1 MASSTSP
8 VARVLA
14 DLKRTLDAL
23 GVRWFVFGAQ
33 AAILH
38 GTARL
43 TADVD
48 VTVDLGTIAPQR
60 LMRMA
65 KKNGLDTQIPSADF
79 IAVTR
84 VIPLVHRASR
94 FPVDLVLAGPGL
106 EDLFFERAAKL
117 RVGRVVVPV
126 ASLEDLIVM
135 KVIASRPKDLED
147 IEALL
152 ASRADVN
159 VAQVRDT
166 LSLAEAALDQSDLTI
181 AFEACLGRRRPVR
194 QVGKTRK
201 KKLTRAVAGDKAT
214 RARAASARKEPTKPR
229 ATRKTKAKR

>member
-1 MASSTSP
+1 MASSSSP

-14 DLKRTLDAL
+14 DLKRTLDPL

-48 VTVDLGTIAPQR
+48 VTVALGSTTPQR
-60 LMRMA
+60 LVRAA
-65 KKNGLDTQIPSADF
+65 KKHGFDAQIPSPDF
-79 IAVTR
+79 IATTR

-117 RVGRVVVPV
+117 RVGRVSVPV

-135 KVIASRPKDLED
+135 KVIASRPKDMED
-147 IEALL
+147 IDALL
-152 ASRADVN
+152 VSRADVD
-159 VAQVRDT
+159 VAQIRET
-166 LSLAEAALDQSDLTI
+166 LSLAEKTLDQSDLSP
-181 AFEACLGRRRPVR
+181 AFEACVRRRRPE
-194 QVGKTRK
+194 GWAHKARK
-201 KKLTRAVAGDKAT
+201 KKPAAAPRKKASKARVVRTRSKK
-214 RARAASARKEPTKPR
+214 RAKKDP
-229 ATRKTKAKR
+229 KREG